1 MTENGGNSPENKEL
15 KQQRRMI
22 RRQRRRQNFR
32 RRQSSTSMFFLL
44 WAVFFALSFLVIIIF
59 GIAQR
64 VSVERTY
71 KLQTVQELHEE
82 GREIKQAVSNGL
94 PEAFN
99 GSWSAYI
106 NYLSAYYGAEVYL
119 LDEEGTIVF
128 PRNPGVHGGA
138 DEKEQI
144 FKEEIDT
151 ILDALDGLLITDFAI
166 YEGSE
171 EYVYCTRVYL
181 YSDTPLYLYVAESL
195 DFLQSSLQEMTARSI
210 ILAVIMFVLSF
221 ALSSAVS
228 GLLTTPIA
236 EMTKKAHQLA
246 DGDFNV
252 DFHGKMYGAELIELA
267 ESLNFARDELS
278 KTDKMQKELIA
289 NVSHDFKTPLTMIK
303 GYASMI
309 KEISGENKQ
318 KREKHA
324 QIIVDEADRLA
335 SLVNDLLDLSKI
347 RSGIAE
353 LNLEEIDVSLF
364 VREILERFDYVKD
377 VQGYTFEIEIENGL
391 YTRADRV
398 KIGQALYNLIGNAVN
413 YTGEDKR
420 VRVSLKR
427 TGENVV
433 RFCVQDTGEGIKPE
447 ELAVIWD
454 RYYRASETHKR
465 PVSGTGLGLSIVK
478 VVFERH
484 GFFYGVESE
493 LYKGSTFYVDFPI
506 VADEQAQGND

>member
-1 MTENGGNSPENKEL
+1 MAENGGGSPEHKEL
-15 KQQRRMI
+15 KNQKRI
-22 RRQRRRQNFR
+22 VRRQRRRQNYR
-32 RRQSSTSMFFLL
+32 IRQSTTSMFFLL
-44 WAVFFALSFLVIIIF
+44 WAVFFALSFVVIIIY
-59 GIAQR
+59 GVAQR
-64 VSVERTY
+64 VAVERAY
-71 KLQTVQELHEE
+71 KMQTVEALHEE
-82 GREIKQAVSNGL
+82 GGEIKAAVENGL
-94 PEAFN
+94 PEAFG

-106 NYLSAYYGAEVYL
+106 NYLSARYSVEVYL
-119 LDEEGTIVF
+119 LDGEGVIVF
-128 PRNPGVHGGA
+128 PRNPHQSGEDG
-138 DEKEQI
+138 KEQA
-144 FKEEIDT
+144 FQEEIGT
-151 ILDALDGLLITDFAI
+151 VLEKLDGLLVTDYAI
-166 YEGSE
+166 YEGSG

-181 YSDTPLYLYVAESL
+181 YGDNPLYLYVAEPL
-195 DFLQSSLQEMTARSI
+195 DFLQSSMQEMTARSI
-210 ILAVIMFVLSF
+210 ILAVIMFVISL
-221 ALSSAVS
+221 ALSSTVS
-228 GLLTTPIA
+228 GMLTTPIA
-236 EMTKKAHQLA
+236 EMTKKARELA
-246 DGDFNV
+246 NGDFDV
-252 DFHGKMYGAELIELA
+252 DFHGKMYGAELVELA

-309 KEISGENKQ
+309 KEISGENKE

-353 LNLEEIDVSLF
+353 LNLEEIDTSLF

-377 VQGYTFEIEIENGL
+377 TQGYAFEVEIESGL

-427 TGENVV
+427 TGENVF
-433 RFCVQDTGEGIKPE
+433 RFSVQDTGEGIKAE
-447 ELAVIWD
+447 ELSVIWD
-454 RYYRASETHKR
+454 RYYRVSETHKR

-478 VVFERH
+478 VVLERH

-493 LYKGSTFYVDFPI
+493 IGKGSTFYVDFPI
-506 VADEQAQGND
+506 VTDFNTQENG